1 MREVQT
7 SDPPNLR
14 YMLAL
19 MLGLAGTAA
28 PDVPPPVHARVA
40 FACAPDND
48 LYRAACGAFKHRLTR
63 FSSADRAMDAV
74 PRGGAVLILGDR
86 YPERRT
92 DLPPDLYV
100 KAQVRG
106 LRLYVEYP
114 SHGPGIEAGKPIRGV
129 WERAVV
135 ASDAFGDA
143 LPKLRILG
151 IHGCRAIP
159 ARSDC
164 PDIVLARVAGFDTAL
179 FGLPERAWPLL
190 YQPEDGVIVATTKLS
205 GFITG
210 RYAPTDAWSEVW
222 RHILG
227 RLMPSMRIPELRWTP
242 IVAPSY
248 ARDARVPA
256 HAETSALRRAI
267 EWFFNSRM
275 LVHPDWAHV
284 YDKDASAW
292 YERIGPA
299 PGRDWPCG
307 DGSLGVLEGFDS
319 AIEWDGSQRVRW
331 WRRNDCNGEAAAAM
345 ALAARAL
352 RKPDLRRIA
361 GNIGDFLYERSI
373 LSHGKRDDP
382 ADPAYGLIGW
392 NDVTRYHGDMD
403 GYGVYYGDDQARSM
417 LGMLLAASE
426 LKTDRWDRRLMRC
439 LLANLRLTGVN
450 GFQPNRI
457 DTAPLEATGW
467 RAYRDSTAMSFSPH
481 YQSYMWACYLWAYR
495 QTGHRPFLDRASTGI
510 RHMMEA
516 YPDRWQWVGS
526 RQIER
531 SRMLLCL
538 AWLVRVADTP
548 EHRAWLRRIAGD
560 LLAAQDPSGGI
571 YELLAEPGTNQ
582 LPPPASNE
590 AYGTAEIP
598 IIQTDDDR
606 AGDLLYACNF
616 AAIGLHEAA
625 AATGDPFY
633 ARASDRLYAFLVRAE
648 VRSRA
653 RPELDGAWF
662 RAFDLKRWDYWA
674 SSGDAGW
681 GAWCIESGWNQ
692 TWISITLSLR
702 KLKTS
707 LWEATERSA
716 VAKHLETELRAMG
729 DPQVRP

>member
-1 MREVQT
+1 MGPPANT
-7 SDPPNLR
+7 S
-14 YMLAL
+14 L
-19 MLGLAGTAA
+19 MIGIILGLTGPVASQAA
-28 PDVPPPVHARVA
+28 PSRPARLA
-40 FACAPDND
+40 FVCQADND
-48 LYRAACGAFKHRLTR
+48 LYTAVCKAFRHRFARSPTADQAVD
-63 FSSADRAMDAV
+63 SA
-74 PRGGAVLILGDR
+74 PPGGAVLILADG
-86 YPERRT
+86 YPHERT
-92 DLPPDLYV
+92 PLPADLYDR
-100 KAQVRG
+100 ARARG

-114 SHGPGIEAGKPIRGV
+114 SHGPGIESGKPVRGV

-135 ASDAFGDA
+135 SSDAFGEA
-143 LPKLRILG
+143 LPRLRILG
-151 IHGCRAIP
+151 VHGCRAIP
-159 ARSDC
+159 ARSGR

-179 FGLPERAWPLL
+179 FGLPERTWPLL
-190 YQPEDGVIVATTKLS
+190 YEPDDGLIVATTKLS
-205 GFITG
+205 SFVAG
-210 RYAPTDAWSEVW
+210 RYAPTDAWAEVW
-222 RHILG
+222 RHILCG
-227 RLMPSMRIPELRWTP
+227 LMPGVRIPALRWTP
-242 IVAPSY
+242 TVAPAY
-248 ARDARVPA
+248 ARDARLPA

-267 EWFFNSRM
+267 EWFFRARM

-284 YDKDASAW
+284 YDADAAAW
-292 YERIGPA
+292 HERIGPA
-299 PGRDWPCG
+299 PRSTWPCG

-319 AIEWDGSQRVRW
+319 AIGWDGSQRVRW
-331 WRRNDCNGEAAAAM
+331 WRRNDCNGEAAGAF

-352 RKPDLRRIA
+352 KRPDLRKVA
-361 GNIGDFLYERSI
+361 GNVGDHLYERSI
-373 LSHGKRDDP
+373 LSHGKRADP
-382 ADPAYGLIGW
+382 ANPAYGLIGW

-417 LGMLLAASE
+417 LGMMLAASE
-426 LKTDRWDRRLMRC
+426 LKTDRWDRRLIRC
-439 LLANLRLTGVN
+439 LLANLRLTGVH

-457 DTAPLEATGW
+457 DTAPLEANGW
-467 RAYRDSTAMSFSPH
+467 RAYADSPAMSFSPH

-495 QTGHRPFLDRASTGI
+495 QSDHRPFLDRAATGI

-548 EHRAWLRRIAGD
+548 EHRAWLRRIADD

-571 YELLAEPGTNQ
+571 YELLGAPGSNQ

-606 AGDLLYACNF
+606 ACDMLYACNF

-625 AATGDPFY
+625 AATGDPAY
-633 ARASDRLYAFLVRAE
+633 AVASDRLCAFLVRAQ

-681 GAWCIESGWNQ
+681 GAWCIESGWTQ
-692 TWISITLSLR
+692 TWIGITLSLR
-702 KLKTS
+702 RLKTS
-707 LWEATERSA
+707 LWDATARSGVGRYLEEER
-716 VAKHLETELRAMG
+716 RGMG
-729 DPQVRP
+729 LP

>member
-1 MREVQT
+1 
-7 SDPPNLR
+7 
-14 YMLAL
+14 MLVTLWGLTMASMAL
-19 MLGLAGTAA
+19 GQ
-28 PDVPPPVHARVA
+28 PRPV
-40 FACAPDND
+40 FACGAEND
-48 LYRAACGAFKHRLTR
+48 LYVVACRAWQRRLPRYATAAEAIAEAQPGAGVCIL
-63 FSSADRAMDAV
+63 AD
-74 PRGGAVLILGDR
+74 G

-92 DLPPDLYV
+92 PMPPELYER
-100 KAQVRG
+100 ARSRG

-114 SHGPGIEAGKPIRGV
+114 DRGPGVMSGPDARAV
-129 WERAVV
+129 WERTVV
-135 ASDAFGDA
+135 ASDAFGPK
-143 LPKLRILG
+143 LPRLRILG
-151 IHGCRAIP
+151 LHDCRAVP
-159 ARSDC
+159 ATHAA
-164 PDIVLARVAGFDTAL
+164 PDLVLARVAGFDTAV
-179 FGLPERAWPLL
+179 FGLPRTTVPILYSPEPGLL
-190 YQPEDGVIVATTKLS
+190 IGTTKLS
-205 GFITG
+205 GFLTG
-210 RYAPTDAWSEVW
+210 RYAPTEAWREVW

-227 RLMPSMRIPELRWTP
+227 RLMPGAAIPDLRWSP
-242 IVAPSY
+242 AVAPSY
-248 ARDARVPA
+248 GREDRLPT

-267 EWFFNSRM
+267 EWFFRSRM

-284 YDKDASAW
+284 YDRDAAAW
-292 YERIGPA
+292 PERIGPA
-299 PGRDWPCG
+299 PDRAWPCG

-319 AIEWDGSQRVRW
+319 AIGWDGSQRVRW
-331 WRRNDCNGEAAAAM
+331 WRRNDCNGEAAGAF

-352 RKPDLRRIA
+352 RRPDLRKVT

-373 LSHGKRDDP
+373 LSHGKRADP
-382 ADPAYGLIGW
+382 ANPAYGLIGW
-392 NDVTRYHGDMD
+392 NDVTGYYGDMD

-417 LGMLLAASE
+417 LGMMLAAAE

-457 DTAPLEATGW
+457 DTAPLEANDW
-467 RAYRDSTAMSFSPH
+467 RAYRDSPAMSFSPH

-495 QTGHRPFLDRASTGI
+495 QTGHRPFLDRAATGI
-510 RHMMEA
+510 LHMMEA
-516 YPDRWQWVGS
+516 YPEAWQWVGS

-548 EHRAWLRRIAGD
+548 EHRGWLRTIADD
-560 LLAAQDPSGGI
+560 LLAAQDASGGI
-571 YELLAEPGTNQ
+571 FEQLGPAGSNQ

-606 AGDLLYACNF
+606 ACDLLYACNF

-625 AATGDPFY
+625 AATGDSFY
-633 ARASDRLYAFLVRAE
+633 AAASDRLCAFLVRAQ

-681 GAWCIESGWNQ
+681 GAWCIESGWTQ
-692 TWISITLSLR
+692 TWIGITLSLR
-702 KLKTS
+702 RLKTS
-707 LWEATERSA
+707 LWDATARSGVGRYLEEERRG
-716 VAKHLETELRAMG
+716 LGM
-729 DPQVRP
+729 P